1 MKISYTA
8 KNYNIS
14 DKFKEV
20 LERKLNKLEKY
31 FDEDVVVKVNC
42 IEQAKTDKLELTI
55 NSRGMFFRS
64 EVTSDNMYNNIDLA
78 LPKIEKQIIK
88 QGSKYKSKLKKDAF
102 LTNELMFLENFE
114 PEEMKASPKLVK
126 VKKFELD
133 PLTVE
138 DAENYMEALDHN
150 FYIFLNAETGMV
162 NVIYK
167 RNDKN
172 YGLIE
177 VNY

>member
-8 KNYNIS
+8 KNYNVS
-14 DKFKEV
+14 DKFKEI
-20 LERKLNKLEKY
+20 LEKKLTKLEKY
-31 FDEDVVVKVNC
+31 FDDDVIVKVNC
-42 IEQAKTDKLELTI
+42 IEQAKQNKLEVTI
-55 NSRGMFFRS
+55 NSKGMFFRS

-78 LPKIEKQIIK
+78 LPKIEKQIVK
-88 QGSKYKSKLKKDAF
+88 QGSKFKTKLKKDAF
-102 LTNELMFLENFE
+102 LSNELMFAEQ
-114 PEEMKASPKLVK
+114 EEEKALPKLVK
-126 VKKFELD
+126 TKTFELD

-138 DAENYMEALDHN
+138 DAESYMEALDHN
-150 FYIFLNAETGMV
+150 FYIFLNAETGNV

-177 VNY
+177 VTY

>member
-8 KNYNIS
+8 KNYNVS
-14 DKFKEV
+14 DKFKEI
-20 LERKLNKLEKY
+20 LEKKLNKLEKY
-31 FDEDVVVKVNC
+31 FDEDVTVKVNC
-42 IEQAKTDKLELTI
+42 IEQAKQNKLEITI
-55 NSRGMFFRS
+55 NSKGMFFRS

-78 LPKIEKQIIK
+78 LPKIEKQIVK
-88 QGSKYKSKLKKDAF
+88 QGSKFKSKLKKDAF
-102 LTNELMFLENFE
+102 LSNELMFLAKT
-114 PEEMKASPKLVK
+114 EEDVKVSPKLVK
-126 VKKFELD
+126 TKSFELD

-138 DAENYMEALDHN
+138 DAESYMEALDHN
-150 FYIFLNAETGMV
+150 FFIFLNAETGKV

-167 RNDKN
+167 RNDTN

>member
-1 MKISYTA
+1 MKISYTT

-31 FDEDVVVKVNC
+31 FDDDVTIKVNC
-42 IEQAKTDKLELTI
+42 IEQAKLQKLELTI

-78 LPKIEKQIIK
+78 LPKIEKQIVK
-88 QGSKYKSKLKKDAF
+88 QGSRFKSKLKKDAF
-102 LTNELMFLENFE
+102 LSNDFLFLDMAE
-114 PEEMKASPKLVK
+114 PEEQKLSPKLVK

-138 DAENYMEALDHN
+138 DAEAYMEALDHN
-150 FYIFLNAETGMV
+150 FYIFLNAETGKV

>member
-1 MKISYTA
+1 MKITYTA

-20 LERKLNKLEKY
+20 LERKLNKFERY
-31 FDEDVVVKVNC
+31 FDDDATVKVNC
-42 IEQAKTDKLELTI
+42 TEQAKLHKLEITI
-55 NSRGMFFRS
+55 NSKGMFFRS
-64 EVTSDNMYNNIDLA
+64 EVTSDEMYNNIDLA
-78 LPKIEKQIIK
+78 LPKIEKQIVK
-88 QGSKYKSKLKKDAF
+88 QGSKFKTKLKKDAF
-102 LTNELMFLENFE
+102 VGDIMFAEAMEE
-114 PEEMKASPKLVK
+114 PKQESKLVK

-138 DAENYMEALDHN
+138 DAESYMEALDHN
-150 FYIFLNAETGMV
+150 FYIFLNAETGKV
-162 NVIYK
+162 SVVYK

-177 VNY
+177 VDY

>member
-8 KNYNIS
+8 KNYNVS
-14 DKFKEV
+14 DKFKEI
-20 LERKLNKLEKY
+20 LEKKLNKLEKY
-31 FDEDVVVKVNC
+31 FDEDVTVKVNC
-42 IEQAKTDKLELTI
+42 IEQAKQNKLEITI
-55 NSRGMFFRS
+55 NSKGMFFRS

-78 LPKIEKQIIK
+78 LPKIEKQIVK
-88 QGSKYKSKLKKDAF
+88 QGSKFKTKLKKDAF
-102 LTNELMFLENFE
+102 LSNELMFAEQ
-114 PEEMKASPKLVK
+114 EEEKVLPKLVK
-126 VKKFELD
+126 TKTFELD

-138 DAENYMEALDHN
+138 DAESYMEALDHN
-150 FYIFLNAETGMV
+150 FYIFLNAETGNV

-177 VNY
+177 VTY

>member
-31 FDEDVVVKVNC
+31 FDNDVTVKVNC
-42 IEQAKTDKLELTI
+42 IEQEKTQKLELTI

-88 QGSKYKSKLKKDAF
+88 QGSKFKSKLKKDAF
-102 LTNELMFLENFE
+102 LTNELMFLDMLE
-114 PEEMKASPKLVK
+114 PEEVKSSPKLVK
-126 VKKFELD
+126 VKRFELE

-138 DAENYMEALDHN
+138 DAESYMEALDHN
-150 FYIFLNAETGMV
+150 FYIFLNAETGLV

>member
-8 KNYNIS
+8 KNYNVS
-14 DKFKEV
+14 DKFKEI
-20 LERKLNKLEKY
+20 LEKKLNKLEKY
-31 FDEDVVVKVNC
+31 FDEDVTVKVNC
-42 IEQAKTDKLELTI
+42 IEQAKQNKLEITI
-55 NSRGMFFRS
+55 NSKGMFFRS

-78 LPKIEKQIIK
+78 LPKIEKQIVK
-88 QGSKYKSKLKKDAF
+88 QGSKFKSKLKKDAF
-102 LTNELMFLENFE
+102 LSNELMFLAQT
-114 PEEMKASPKLVK
+114 EEEVKVSPKLVK
-126 VKKFELD
+126 TKSFELD

-138 DAENYMEALDHN
+138 DAESYMEALDHN
-150 FYIFLNAETGMV
+150 FFIFLNAETGKV

-167 RNDKN
+167 RNDTN